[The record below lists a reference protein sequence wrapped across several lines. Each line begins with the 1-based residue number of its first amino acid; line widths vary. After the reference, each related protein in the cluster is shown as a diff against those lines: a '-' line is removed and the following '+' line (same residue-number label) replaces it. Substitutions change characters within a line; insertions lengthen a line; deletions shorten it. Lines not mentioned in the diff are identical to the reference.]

1 MISDTMVNSWLF
13 NLKGF
18 ESPHGR
24 WLLFLREI
32 RKIPISKFPDQWITL
47 SRPAGHGLTIQNTL
61 SQFLK
66 IMTLIN
72 ENLSLPSSAFSLAE
86 RPFRLKSQSKA
97 PVLIAG
103 GSSSPKAMEIDL
115 RNVCEFSKSVFKKFS
130 ASRVNDPLA
139 PYFLYWTKCSK
150 NFKRK

>member
-18 ESPHGR
+18 DSPQGR
-24 WLLFLREI
+24 WLLFLQEI

-47 SRPAGHGLTIQNTL
+47 SRSAGHSLTIQNAL

-72 ENLSLPSSAFSLAE
+72 ENLSLPSSAFPLAE

-97 PVLIAG
+97 PVLIAKVAPPAPRLWKLTLETSV
-103 GSSSPKAMEIDL
+103 SSLKA
-115 RNVCEFSKSVFKKFS
+115 FSTSS
-130 ASRVNDPLA
+130 LPLV
-139 PYFLYWTKCSK
+139 
-150 NFKRK
+150 

>member
-1 MISDTMVNSWLF
+1 MISDTMVKSWLF

-18 ESPHGR
+18 DSPQGR
-24 WLLFLREI
+24 WLLFLQEI
-32 RKIPISKFPDQWITL
+32 RKIPISNFPDQWITL
-47 SRPAGHGLTIQNTL
+47 SRPSGHGLTIQNAL

-97 PVLIAG
+97 PVLIAKVAPPAPRLRKLILETSV
-103 GSSSPKAMEIDL
+103 SSLKA
-115 RNVCEFSKSVFKKFS
+115 FSRSSLSLV
-130 ASRVNDPLA
+130 
-139 PYFLYWTKCSK
+139 
-150 NFKRK
+150 